1 MTASV
6 PRGDSDRQ
14 PQPKPF
20 TVGSLFSG
28 IGGIDLAFA
37 AAGFDVRWQV
47 EIDPYCRAVL
57 AKHAPHY
64 WPNAEQHADIYDCHD
79 LPHVDVVVAGFPCQP
94 FSLAGKRLGVND
106 DRYLVPE
113 LFRVIEEVR
122 PYAAL
127 FENVPGF
134 TSIDDGN
141 TFADFLRALA
151 EMGYDAEWGRLS
163 AAGVGAPHKRERW
176 IGVAYRD
183 SAGMEGRTQ
192 AGNAGGGR
200 AQANQLPVRR
210 NTSRS
215 RRMRLNRTTQP
226 RLGGTATRLSNW
238 LDGHQWPAGLGQP
251 QHDYEP
257 PRVITGAKN
266 RTARIKALGNAVVP
280 QVILPL
286 AAAVREFLDVRAEE
300 GGAE

>member
-1 MTASV
+1 MSDIV

-14 PQPKPF
+14 PPNEPTY

-47 EIDPYCRAVL
+47 EIDPYCQKVL
-57 AKHAPHY
+57 RKHAPHY
-64 WPNAEQHADIYDCHD
+64 WPNAVIHTDIYDCHD
-79 LPHVDVVVAGFPCQP
+79 LPRVDVIVAGYPCQP

-151 EMGYDAEWGRLS
+151 ALGYDAEWGRVS
-163 AAGVGAPHKRERW
+163 AASVGAPHKRERW
-176 IGVAYRD
+176 VCVGYAER
-183 SAGMEGRTQ
+183 
-192 AGNAGGGR
+192 GGR
-200 AQANQLPVRR
+200 RRITRRRTEPQSANRRQWLARAAQ
-210 NTSRS
+210 S
-215 RRMRLNRTTQP
+215 
-226 RLGGTATRLSNW
+226 RLGGTADGLSAW
-238 LDGHQWPAGLGQP
+238 LDGHRWPAGLGHE

-257 PRVITGAKN
+257 PRVVTGAKN
-266 RTARIKALGNAVVP
+266 RTPRIKALGNSVVP
-280 QVILPL
+280 QVVLPI
-286 AAAVREFLDVRAEE
+286 AQAVREYLDAQAWE